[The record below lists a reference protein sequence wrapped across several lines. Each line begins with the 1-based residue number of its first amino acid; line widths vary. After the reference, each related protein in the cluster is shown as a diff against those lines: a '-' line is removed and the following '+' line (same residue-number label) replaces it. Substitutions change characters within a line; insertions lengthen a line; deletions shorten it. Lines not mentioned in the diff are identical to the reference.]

1 MKEVEEEVKR
11 GARIFFSQ
19 RLEKNRPTDVDS
31 KEAVLTS
38 FSRILHFHKLA
49 AVADCVAV
57 VAGNAADGIVAVD
70 NLAGGVFPD
79 IIVEAFADVVV
90 VPAVADCIAV
100 VVSTVIDGI
109 GPDDNVADIVVFTAL
124 AVSLSSLLPLTVQL
138 MV

>member
-11 GARIFFSQ
+11 GARIFFFAAS
-19 RLEKNRPTDVDS
+19 RKKNRPTDVDS

-57 VAGNAADGIVAVD
+57 VAGNAADGIVAVV
-70 NLAGGVFPD
+70 NIAGGVFPD

-100 VVSTVIDGI
+100 VVSTVVYGI

-124 AVSLSSLLPLTVQL
+124 AV
-138 MV
+138 